1 MQINGKSMDI
11 ENNITVEDLISKLNL
26 NKDKLVVEVNLS
38 IVYKDNYSTFH
49 LNEND
54 KVEIISFVGGG

>member
-1 MQINGKSMDI
+1 MKINGKSMDI
-11 ENNITVEDLISKLNL
+11 ENNITIRDLISKLNL
-26 NKDKLVVEVNLS
+26 NKDKIVVEVNLNV
-38 IVYKDNYSTFH
+38 VYKDNYDTFH